1 MLTLGKE
8 ATDFVRACKAIHALL
23 DRGGTLTP
31 GDEALIEFSTIELL
45 SKMSV
50 LASSF
55 CRPSPHY
62 S

>member
-23 DRGGTLTP
+23 DRGGTLTS
-31 GDEALIEFSTIELL
+31 GDETLIEFSAIELL

-55 CRPSPHY
+55 CCPSLHY